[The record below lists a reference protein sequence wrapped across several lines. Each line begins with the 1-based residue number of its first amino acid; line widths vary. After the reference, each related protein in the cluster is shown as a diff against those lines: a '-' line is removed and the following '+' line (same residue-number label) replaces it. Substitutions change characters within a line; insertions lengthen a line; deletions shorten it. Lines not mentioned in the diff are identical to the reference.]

1 MALACPV
8 IPPPRPGHC
17 GRSILGQPI
26 FPLLLGQVELKG
38 RLFVPYIFPDI
49 AIVRE
54 AFRELV
60 KLAVADDGLVA
71 HRGQSESAS

>member
-1 MALACPV
+1 M
-8 IPPPRPGHC
+8 
-17 GRSILGQPI
+17 
-26 FPLLLGQVELKG
+26 
-38 RLFVPYIFPDI
+38 FVPYIFPDI